1 MMAKL
6 PTFGFALLIAC
17 SAGCTSEQVY
27 NSTSELRAQQCSK
40 QPEREQAECASGART
55 SYGEY
60 KKARD
65 EAVQGEPK

>member
-1 MMAKL
+1 MNSLVKI
-6 PTFGFALLIAC
+6 GFALLVISA
-17 SAGCTSEQVY
+17 AGCTNAQVY

-40 QPEREQAECASGART
+40 LPERDQAECASNART

-65 EAVQGEPK
+65 EAVQDETK